1 MRALDAAIGPCCAG
15 QVWAAA
21 YRRWP
26 PAADRDRWPGSR
38 GEEQAKYFRPGT
50 WRLPGPWASIPLP
63 DLQPKEPMCAVIR
76 SSRSRVDHLVGLY
89 LYPRARSP

>member
-1 MRALDAAIGPCCAG
+1 VRALDAAIGPRCAW

-50 WRLPGPWASIPLP
+50 WRLPGRGSA
-63 DLQPKEPMCAVIR
+63 
-76 SSRSRVDHLVGLY
+76 SRSLTCSQKNRFAPSSVHPV
-89 LYPRARSP
+89 RASTME